1 LERLRAMSIFASD
14 GAATCRPNA
23 APRFEGE
30 SIMPKAITILLAA
43 LAFVGTVGAA
53 QAEDLEFRAVV
64 HVTSAQSQDVGDVE
78 GHALSL
84 VRASGIA
91 SFQDGSTATTYFIAQ
106 TDYTKHA
113 GTDAGYAN
121 LTFDDGSVLWYK
133 TSGAATVDGNRT
145 IFRGM
150 ITVIGGKGRFAGA
163 KGEGGYTG
171 ARLGTGPDLFLDQ
184 MITVKK

>member
-1 LERLRAMSIFASD
+1 
-14 GAATCRPNA
+14 
-23 APRFEGE
+23 
-30 SIMPKAITILLAA
+30 MPKSITVLLAA
-43 LAFVGTVGAA
+43 LTLLGSAAVRPAF
-53 QAEDLEFRAVV
+53 AEDLEFRAVV

-91 SFQDGSTATTYFIAQ
+91 SFQDGSTATTYLVAQ
-106 TDYTKHA
+106 TDYTKRA
-113 GTDAGYAN
+113 GTDTSYAN
-121 LTFDDGSVLWYK
+121 LTFDDGAVLWYK
-133 TSGAATVDGNRT
+133 TAGTATVDGNRT
-145 IFRGM
+145 IFKGT

-184 MITVKK
+184 MISVKK